1 MLRML
6 IIFCYWIANIAEWDL
21 KICGLFVIRNKTTLQ
36 IHIRF
41 IEKGIK
47 NLGLTMNNT
56 VKFEIFKGPIFLLVS
71 TEAKKHMS
79 FSYIIPSNFDIYLYV
94 KWIYNM
100 PMLKNKIKK
109 EFHMC
114 FSKSCLF
121 YNGTMYVKVLL
132 LLRYIYEYQD
142 FLW

>member
-56 VKFEIFKGPIFLLVS
+56 VKIWDFQR
-71 TEAKKHMS
+71 A
-79 FSYIIPSNFDIYLYV
+79 YLSAS
-94 KWIYNM
+94 
-100 PMLKNKIKK
+100 L
-109 EFHMC
+109 HR
-114 FSKSCLF
+114 S
-121 YNGTMYVKVLL
+121 
-132 LLRYIYEYQD
+132 
-142 FLW
+142 